1 LDNLKAFGR
10 NFTAFAHDLLACA
23 VAWLVAFL
31 LRFNFDVPPEHQA
44 GMWSRLL
51 WILPLQAAIFWRL
64 GLYRGVWRY
73 ASLTDFR
80 RIVVAAGAGVVV
92 IAFLVFFLQLGE
104 TPRSVLVLYPILL
117 TGIMAG
123 SRVLY
128 RAAKEGHLVRLTRL
142 DAKRAIVLG
151 AGGAAARLLE
161 SVARNQ
167 EWLVVGLLDDDPGK
181 QGREIHGVKVIGRLD
196 DLPRLARKLD
206 IYRAVIALP
215 GAQHGARRR
224 ALALCREANVTA
236 MTVPSYEDLVSG
248 RVSLSAMRPVEVDDL
263 LGRDPVRLDGTGLQ
277 HWLQGAVVMVT
288 GAGGSIGAELC
299 RQVARWRPATLVLYE
314 QNEFA
319 LYTIEQEFLTHAPD
333 TRVVCVL
340 GDVKDGARLRATM
353 QHWRPAVVFHAA
365 AYKHVPMVE
374 TGNSWEGVR
383 NNVLGTWRAAEA
395 AIDSGVGKFVLVSTD
410 KAVNPTSVMG
420 TSKRLAEMVCAALQ
434 RPQGTRFVMVRF
446 GNVLGSTGSVIP
458 KFREQ
463 IAAGGPVTVTHPD
476 MTRYFMSIPEAAQLV
491 LQAGLMG
498 AGGEIFVL
506 DMGEP
511 VKIVDLAREMIR
523 LSGFREEDIRIV
535 FSGLRPGEKLFEE
548 VLADG
553 EATLPTPHPK
563 LRIARSREAH
573 DGLLAELG
581 DWLTGA
587 GDRSDEEVRERLRQ
601 WVPEY
606 TPVVIAPP
614 DASLTA
620 PHALA
625 GLRPTLTPK
634 QGAAWLAD
642 GDAQTGEPLRDP
654 FA

>member
-1 LDNLKAFGR
+1 MNNLRAFGR
-10 NFTAFAHDLLACA
+10 NFLVFAHDVVACG
-23 VAWLVAFL
+23 VAWILAFVF
-31 LRFNFDVPPEHQA
+31 RFNFDIPPDFA
-44 GMWSRLL
+44 ASMWSKFA
-51 WILPLQAAIFWRL
+51 WIVPAQAAIFWRL
-64 GLYRGVWRY
+64 SLYRGLWRY
-73 ASLTDFR
+73 ASITDFR
-80 RIVVAAGAGVVV
+80 RIVVAAGLGAAG
-92 IAFLVFFLQLGE
+92 IAFILFLLQLRE

-117 TGIMAG
+117 VAIMAG
-123 SRVLY
+123 SRILY
-128 RAAKEGHLVRLTRL
+128 RAAREGHLVRLSRL
-142 DAKRAIVLG
+142 DAKRVIVLG
-151 AGGAAARLLE
+151 GGGAAARLLE
-161 SVARNQ
+161 TVARSN
-167 EWLVVGLLDDDPGK
+167 EWEVVGLLDDDPAK
-181 QGREIHGVKVIGRLD
+181 QGREIHGVKVLGRLD
-196 DLPRLARKLD
+196 DLPRLAGTLSLVQ
-206 IYRAVIALP
+206 AVIALP
-215 GAQHGARRR
+215 GQSHGARRR
-224 ALALCREANVTA
+224 ALELCREAGVAA
-236 MTVPSYEDLVSG
+236 MAVPSYDDLVSG

-263 LGRDPVRLDGTGLQ
+263 LGRDPVTLDSSGLR
-277 HWLQGAVVMVT
+277 HWLEGRVVMVT
-288 GAGGSIGAELC
+288 GAGGSIGSELC
-299 RQVARWRPATLVLYE
+299 RQVARYRPGCIVLYE
-314 QNEFA
+314 ANEFA
-319 LYTIEQEFLTHAPD
+319 LYRIEQEFSSRLPEVPVAL
-333 TRVVCVL
+333 VL
-340 GDVKDGARLRATM
+340 GDVRDPVRLRAVM
-353 QHWRPAVVFHAA
+353 DRWRPAVLLHAA

-374 TGNSWEGVR
+374 TGNAWEGVC

-434 RPQGTRFVMVRF
+434 RPEGTRFVMVRF

-587 GDRSDEEVRERLRQ
+587 GDRSDAEVRERLRQ

-606 TPVVIAPP
+606 TPVVIASQPAVGIP
-614 DASLTA
+614 AGAPQPEGVAMPVTA
-620 PHALA
+620 
-625 GLRPTLTPK
+625 GSR
-634 QGAAWLAD
+634 
-642 GDAQTGEPLRDP
+642 
-654 FA
+654 